1 MDDVKQ
7 QLQRIRKDNQAM
19 EKELRGKI
27 PFSIWIWT
35 GPNDSVDNANVEQK
49 ARLLESRVAENA
61 ETIERLRQERSLLA
75 NDHKSLQRKFTDV
88 SEVSFISCSR

>member
-19 EKELRGKI
+19 EKELRGEI
-27 PFSIWIWT
+27 LFSIWIWT

-88 SEVSFISCSR
+88 SEVSFILFSR